1 MGFSIDDAHEYL
13 NSLLVFGVK
22 LGLQNMETMCKL
34 LGDPQNDLEFVHVA
48 GTNGKGS
55 TCSMLAA
62 AFKNCGLKTAFY
74 SSPFLYRFTERWR
87 VNGLEVS
94 EQEVADAIKQIESIE
109 DDLVEGTGV
118 RPTYFEV
125 LTAAALLIF
134 KAREV
139 DIVVWETGL
148 GGRLDATN
156 VVTPLVSVITN
167 IGLDHTQYLGD
178 TILDIAYEKGGIVKE
193 GIPFICGDKDEEVL
207 GYYEKISKE
216 RNAPLYSTKDFSVHS
231 GELRRVDHFVSRSVI
246 FESPAHSLNFKIND
260 PSVYQVQNAGVA
272 VAVLE
277 KVSELKGLDFSK
289 LISGLEAFRWP
300 GRLEIR
306 QDGFILDGAHNPMG
320 ARAAVDS
327 LKEISPGKKFD
338 FVCGILKDKEW
349 QTVIDVF
356 AEVADS
362 FYFVTLDNERTSDA
376 GDLRDYAE
384 SLGVNVL
391 GCGGSEDAL
400 AQIKRPS
407 QTIAVGSL
415 YLIGELLSRLNCGE
429 PLKVDNLA

>member
-139 DIVVWETGL
+139 DIVVC
-148 GGRLDATN
+148 
-156 VVTPLVSVITN
+156 LV
-167 IGLDHTQYLGD
+167 L
-178 TILDIAYEKGGIVKE
+178 
-193 GIPFICGDKDEEVL
+193 
-207 GYYEKISKE
+207 
-216 RNAPLYSTKDFSVHS
+216 
-231 GELRRVDHFVSRSVI
+231 
-246 FESPAHSLNFKIND
+246 
-260 PSVYQVQNAGVA
+260 
-272 VAVLE
+272 
-277 KVSELKGLDFSK
+277 
-289 LISGLEAFRWP
+289 W
-300 GRLEIR
+300 
-306 QDGFILDGAHNPMG
+306 
-320 ARAAVDS
+320 
-327 LKEISPGKKFD
+327 
-338 FVCGILKDKEW
+338 
-349 QTVIDVF
+349 
-356 AEVADS
+356 
-362 FYFVTLDNERTSDA
+362 
-376 GDLRDYAE
+376 
-384 SLGVNVL
+384 
-391 GCGGSEDAL
+391 
-400 AQIKRPS
+400 
-407 QTIAVGSL
+407 
-415 YLIGELLSRLNCGE
+415 ELL
-429 PLKVDNLA
+429 